1 MIAVGKSLIVNSVIL
16 WIIVF
21 PFIYGLLISRL
32 FGLKKKLDWWI
43 VVLLHTSASSVGA
56 ILCFLLFLV
65 VNNLVLFLVSL
76 FCRLVGVEGLI
87 WQLFLKDR
95 KLNGFI
101 VSLICNSIFYFPIVI
116 AALYL
121 FLFG

>member
-32 FGLKKKLDWWI
+32 CGLKKKLDWWI

-76 FCRLVGVEGLI
+76 FCILVGVEGLI

>member
-1 MIAVGKSLIVNSVIL
+1 MIAVSKSLIVNSVIL

-43 VVLLHTSASSVGA
+43 VVLLHISASSVGA

-76 FCRLVGVEGLI
+76 FCILVGVEGLI

>member
-1 MIAVGKSLIVNSVIL
+1 MIAVSKSLIVNSVIL

-43 VVLLHTSASSVGA
+43 VVLLHISASSVGA

-65 VNNLVLFLVSL
+65 VNNLVLFLVTL
-76 FCRLVGVEGLI
+76 FCILVGVEGLI

>member
-43 VVLLHTSASSVGA
+43 VVLLHISASSVGA

-65 VNNLVLFLVSL
+65 VNNLILFLVSL
-76 FCRLVGVEGLI
+76 FCILVGVEGLI

>member
-43 VVLLHTSASSVGA
+43 VVLLHISASSVGA

-76 FCRLVGVEGLI
+76 FCILVGVEGLI

>member
-43 VVLLHTSASSVGA
+43 VALLHTSASSVGA

-76 FCRLVGVEGLI
+76 FCILVGVEGLI

>member
-1 MIAVGKSLIVNSVIL
+1 MGKSLIVNSVIL

-56 ILCFLLFLV
+56 ILCFLFFLV

-76 FCRLVGVEGLI
+76 FCILVGVEGLI

-101 VSLICNSIFYFPIVI
+101 VSLICNSIFYFPIIV

>member
-1 MIAVGKSLIVNSVIL
+1 MKPVSRLRIVLTVIL

-32 FGLKKKLDWWI
+32 CGLKKKLDWWI

-76 FCRLVGVEGLI
+76 FCILVGVEGLI

>member
-43 VVLLHTSASSVGA
+43 VVLLHISASSVGA
-56 ILCFLLFLV
+56 IICFLLFLV

-76 FCRLVGVEGLI
+76 FCILVGVEGLI

>member
-1 MIAVGKSLIVNSVIL
+1 MIAVSKSLIVNSVIL

-43 VVLLHTSASSVGA
+43 VVLLHISASSVGA

-76 FCRLVGVEGLI
+76 FCILVGVEGLI

-101 VSLICNSIFYFPIVI
+101 VSLICNSIFYFPIII
-116 AALYL
+116 AALHL
-121 FLFG
+121 FMLG